1 MEAQQD
7 RLGRQLKETKAFSPT
22 SLFFGVLSSVV
33 CTAVIPALGAG
44 VPATLAGAALSPLL
58 GAVIT
63 TQGHGLVRTIAIACV
78 CSVAAIVTIG
88 GFTLPELVA
97 GRGSLTGD
105 RDGTFVSTERPQTE
119 SAGTST
125 RTRPPTPTRPPTSTR
140 PPAKDRTVPTGIK
153 VKLTIRSMCARTV
166 VGGSSNCQIGVGN
179 VGGTTIRIASVRLEG
194 DAAGEFRV
202 IEDCDGILTKGT
214 GCVVKVEFR
223 PTAAGVRDAVLAV
236 RVKPGGVTR
245 RIPISGEGTDE
256 EITSSRNPT
265 CNQEPTISPG
275 VTPTQPTC
283 VTPT

>member
-97 GRGSLTGD
+97 GRGSLTSD
-105 RDGTFVSTERPQTE
+105 RDGTFVSTER
-119 SAGTST
+119 ARTS
-125 RTRPPTPTRPPTSTR
+125 PSPTPTPTET
-140 PPAKDRTVPTGIK
+140 PTGRLAPK
-153 VKLTIRSMCARTV
+153 VELVTSRKCPDAK
-166 VGGSSNCQIGVGN
+166 VGETSSCRQVGIQN
-179 VGGTTIRIASVRLEG
+179 VGRTTVRIDSADLAGEGAGDFTVYKHCHGTLQPGSACSVRM
-194 DAAGEFRV
+194 
-202 IEDCDGILTKGT
+202 K
-214 GCVVKVEFR
+214 FR
-223 PTAAGVRDAVLAV
+223 PTAVGVRTAVLTVHVDPGDADH
-236 RVKPGGVTR
+236 RVT
-245 RIPISGEGTDE
+245 ITGEGKE
-256 EITSSRNPT
+256 
-265 CNQEPTISPG
+265 G
-275 VTPTQPTC
+275 
-283 VTPT
+283 